1 MSVTIHRCAACGHSC
16 FPARQLC
23 HRCGGAEW
31 TPVTVDRG
39 TVEELTTVLHQADA
53 AVAGTVHLASVRTDS
68 GVVILARLDRAV
80 ALGAEVGL
88 TLSPT
93 GAVHGT

>member
-1 MSVTIHRCAACGHSC
+1 MSVTIHRCAACGQSC
-16 FPARQLC
+16 FPARQIC
-23 HRCGGAEW
+23 HRCGGAAW

-39 TVEELTTVLHQADA
+39 TVEEVTTVQHQADA
-53 AVAGTVHLASVRTDS
+53 AGAGTVHLASVRTDG
-68 GVVILARLDRAV
+68 GVVILVRLDRPV
-80 ALGAEVGL
+80 APGAEVSL